1 MVNSQIQTE
10 NSQQQILIGKIQA
23 IFFENSDNFYKVLQV
38 KLLEADFTWPEEEIV
53 VTGNFANLSEGEKYR
68 FFGHLFEHPRYGKQ
82 FQAEN
87 YQTELPTQTT
97 EIVNYLAGE
106 NFPGIGQKTAERIVK
121 VFGTAT
127 LTKLQQ
133 DPASLSQLGLS
144 KKQRQTL
151 IDNLTN
157 TGDQQQAVIELN
169 RFGFGSQLTAR
180 IYEHFQ
186 KETLAVLHHQ
196 PYRLAFEING
206 IGFKRADRIAEQQQI
221 AADDPQRLQAAL
233 YQSVYDLCHNTGD
246 TYTSAPSVMQ
256 QAMDLL
262 LRSRRVTLSEK
273 QVADQLVTLAADGK
287 IVVEKRRI
295 YLRHYYEAEWKIAEQ
310 IKTLLQRPVK
320 LPAKKAQAID
330 KLLTEIALQ
339 LKITYGAEQL
349 QAIKTALKNRL
360 LLITGGP
367 GTGKTTIINGIV
379 ALFAAVHDLSLDAND
394 YQTDEFPIVLAAPTG
409 RAAKKMS
416 ETTGLPAVTIH
427 RLLGLNG
434 SDDQDNYQA
443 NENLTLAGQLLIVDE
458 MSMVDTS
465 LFERLLAAVPT
476 SMQLILVG
484 DQDQLPSVG
493 PGQVFADLLA
503 CEKLPQIRLEKI
515 YRQKQS
521 STIISLAHAIKK
533 GILPADFTKN
543 QFDRSFIACSEHQ
556 VESAISQIILYAQKK
571 KLNLNDVQVL
581 APMYRGQAGIDHLNV
596 ILQNLVNP
604 KGTKT
609 KELVANQQSF
619 RIGDKVLHLVNSP
632 ENNVFNGDIG
642 QIVGI
647 NLAQDNPQKPDQVI
661 IDFDGNEVTY
671 LRKDLT
677 KIKLAYCVS
686 IHKAQGSE
694 FKLVILPLVNMFHRM
709 LNRNL
714 LYTAITRAKKMLILL
729 GQKEAFQTAVDHVS
743 VNRKTSLLERLSQA
757 LRVKQSQQSIS
768 LSQSSINHGQTSI
781 NEETTKYILT
791 SQLIANEE
799 IDPLIGMNG
808 LKPIDFKHKN

>member
-1 MVNSQIQTE
+1 MS
-10 NSQQQILIGKIQA
+10 GKIQA

-53 VTGNFANLSEGEKYR
+53 VTGNFANLNEGEKYR
-68 FFGHLFEHPRYGKQ
+68 FFGHLFDHPRYGKQ
-82 FQAEN
+82 FQADN
-87 YQTELPTQTT
+87 YQTELPTQAD
-97 EIVNYLAGE
+97 EIINYLAGE

-127 LTKLQQ
+127 LTKLQK
-133 DPASLSQLGLS
+133 DPANLSQLGLS
-144 KKQRQTL
+144 KKQRRTL

-169 RFGFGSQLTAR
+169 RFGFGSQLTAK

-186 KETLAVLHHQ
+186 KATLEVLHHQ

-233 YQSVYDLCHNTGD
+233 YQSVYDLCHNTGN
-246 TYTSAPSVMQ
+246 TYTSAPAVMQ

-262 LRSRRVTLSEK
+262 LKSRRVALSEK

-287 IVVEKRRI
+287 IVVEKRQI

-310 IKTLLQRPVK
+310 IKTLLQRSIK
-320 LPAKKAQAID
+320 LPEKKAQAID
-330 KLLTEIALQ
+330 ELLAEIALQ
-339 LKITYGAEQL
+339 LKITYGADQL
-349 QAIKTALKNRL
+349 KAIKTALKNRL

-379 ALFAAVHDLSLDAND
+379 ALFAAVHELSLDPND
-394 YQTDEFPIVLAAPTG
+394 YQADEFPIILAAPTG

-434 SDDQDNYQA
+434 SDDQGNYQA
-443 NENLTLAGQLLIVDE
+443 NEDLTLTGQLLIVDE

-465 LFERLLAAVPT
+465 LFERLLAAVP
-476 SMQLILVG
+476 SGMQLILVG

-503 CEKLPQIRLEKI
+503 CDKLPQIRLEKI
-515 YRQKQS
+515 YRQKQT
-521 STIISLAHAIKK
+521 STIISLAHAIKQ
-533 GILPADFTKN
+533 GNLPADFTRN
-543 QFDRSFIACSEHQ
+543 QLDRSFIACSESQ
-556 VESAISQIILYAQKK
+556 VESAISQIFLHAQKK
-571 KLNLNDVQVL
+571 NFDLNDVQVL
-581 APMYRGQAGIDHLNV
+581 APMYRGQAGIDHLNEV
-596 ILQNLVNP
+596 LQNLVNP
-604 KGTKT
+604 KEGTKT
-609 KELVANQQSF
+609 KELEANQQHF

-632 ENNVFNGDIG
+632 EDNVFNGDIG
-642 QIVGI
+642 RITGI
-647 NLAQDNPQKPDQVI
+647 NLAKDIPEKQDQLI

-671 LRKDLT
+671 SKKDFA

-694 FKLVILPLVNMFHRM
+694 FKLVILPLVNTFHRM

-714 LYTAITRAKKMLILL
+714 LYTAVTRAKKLLILL
-729 GQKEAFQTAVDHVS
+729 GQKAAFQTAVDHVS
-743 VNRKTSLLERLSQA
+743 VNRKTSLLERLNQA
-757 LRVKQSQQSIS
+757 LKTKKTQLKMDSKQSSAN
-768 LSQSSINHGQTSI
+768 NHGQTTI
-781 NEETTKYILT
+781 NEGTTKYILT
-791 SQLIANEE
+791 SQLIASEE
-799 IDPLIGMNG
+799 IDPLIGMDG
-808 LKPIDFKHKN
+808 LKPSNFKHAN